1 MGSKYM
7 ERWAGKTAV
16 VTGVASGIGEAI
28 ALDLLRNM
36 VNVIGLDIR
45 SESCLSSKWK
55 ENETRG
61 HFRYVVCD
69 VSEPENLEDFFTLV
83 EEDGGVDIMVNNV
96 GVADYKRIIES
107 DRRTFQRL
115 LNINVLA
122 TSMCINWAVR
132 SMRQRNVE
140 GHIFNINSVLGHK
153 IPSGSFLE
161 IDGCNGWNLYPTCK
175 HGTVALTHTVRQE
188 LAAIKAPIRITS
200 ISPGIVNTNIAEH
213 APQLTDILK
222 KIPALEPEDVADALI
237 YALGTRPE
245 VQISEL
251 TIQHTGEP

>member
-1 MGSKYM
+1 M

-28 ALDLLRNM
+28 AITLLRNM

-45 SESCLSSKWK
+45 SELCLADKFQ

-61 HFRYVVCD
+61 QFRYMSCD
-69 VSEPENLEDFFTLV
+69 VSKPENLEDFFTLV
-83 EEDGGVDIMVNNV
+83 EENSGGVDIMVNNV
-96 GVADYKRIIES
+96 GVTDYSRVIES

-140 GHIFNINSVLGHK
+140 GHIFNINSVLGHE
-153 IPSGSFLE
+153 IPSGSLLE

-175 HGTVALTHTVRQE
+175 HGTVALTHTVRRE

-200 ISPGIVNTNIAEH
+200 ISPGMVKTNIAQH
-213 APQLTDILK
+213 TPRLK
-222 KIPALEPEDVADALI
+222 DVLNKIPALEPEDVADALI

>member
-1 MGSKYM
+1 M
-7 ERWAGKTAV
+7 EK
-16 VTGVASGIGEAI
+16 
-28 ALDLLRNM
+28 D
-36 VNVIGLDIR
+36 
-45 SESCLSSKWK
+45 SS
-55 ENETRG
+55 
-61 HFRYVVCD
+61 
-69 VSEPENLEDFFTLV
+69 
-83 EEDGGVDIMVNNV
+83 GVDIMVNNV
-96 GVADYKRIIES
+96 GAIDYKRVIES

-153 IPSGSFLE
+153 IPSGSLSE

-175 HGTVALTHTVRQE
+175 HGTVALTHMVRQE

-200 ISPGIVNTNIAEH
+200 ISPGIVKTNIAQNV
-213 APQLTDILK
+213 PQLTDILK
-222 KIPALEPEDVADALI
+222 KTPALQPEDVADALI

-245 VQISEL
+245 VQITEL
-251 TIQHTGEP
+251 SIQPTCTP